1 MRYRPLAHLPMA
13 VSTISLHLDDRVP
26 RSVAEWAT
34 LTMAALDCGING
46 FEISGRS
53 PALVDGVAQAL
64 RTVERRL
71 IHLTWRFGPSAMPTA
86 HAANAFSAA
95 GMLGL
100 ARAVTTRT
108 GLGYLDLAILDD
120 PGRQDLSGEGLH
132 TLRQMK
138 SGGLL
143 RALGIAGRGEEI
155 DVYIATGAFDVL
167 ATPFNMLSGWRD
179 RNRLKAAG
187 ERNMSVF
194 GYDPYPKALATL
206 GETAAR
212 AGKGLLG
219 WNKKSDRLVPDP
231 YSFLNATHDWS
242 AEDIC
247 VAYALTEPGLASLQ
261 VEPRS
266 VAHLQTLAA
275 VAERELPA
283 GLPAQIEMSRFAGGD
298 KDARRA

>member
-1 MRYRPLAHLPMA
+1 MRYRPLAHLSMA
-13 VSTISLHLDDRVP
+13 ISTVSLRLDDRVP
-26 RSVAEWAT
+26 RSVAEWAA
-34 LTMAALDCGING
+34 LSLAALDCGING

-53 PALVDGVAQAL
+53 PALIDGVAQAL

-71 IHLTWRFGPSAMPTA
+71 IHLTWRFGPTTMPTA

-108 GLGYLDLAILDD
+108 GLGYLDLAVLDD
-120 PGRQDLSGEGLH
+120 PGRQDLSSEGLH
-132 TLRQMK
+132 ALRQMK

-143 RALGIAGRGEEI
+143 RALGVTGRGDEI

-187 ERNMSVF
+187 DRNMSVF
-194 GYDPYPKALATL
+194 GYDPYPKALAAL
-206 GETAAR
+206 SEAA
-212 AGKGLLG
+212 AKSSKSLLG
-219 WNKKSDRLVPDP
+219 WGKKHDRLTSDP
-231 YSFLNATHDWS
+231 YGFLHGTPDWS
-242 AEDIC
+242 AENIC
-247 VAYALTEPGLASLQ
+247 LAYAMTEPGLASVQ

-266 VAHLQTLAA
+266 VPHLQALAA

-283 GLPAQIEMSRFAGGD
+283 GLPAQIEMSRFAGSD
-298 KDARRA
+298 KDERRA